1 MKLLRIV
8 ITGEE
13 PPFYTI
19 SEAFNSQFEKVD
31 TIFWETLPP
40 SENMNLYIQD
50 KARAEGYD
58 VVFMQIMAPNIIHPE
73 TARVLSEKALVF
85 NWTGDVRED
94 LTAYTQIGSHVIT
107 LFTNMTDVKRMRD
120 LGFRSDYL
128 QVGYDHRYYMDLKL
142 ERLNNIAYCANYYPE
157 SNFPLTK
164 YRYECVKALKVHF
177 PENFNLYGNK
187 WEHADIKSQGKA
199 DNTLEAIL
207 YNRSLMALSVSHFN
221 YSRYFSDR
229 LLREMA
235 CAAMVLSHR
244 YQDCEQD
251 FTDQKDIVFFDST
264 DDLVEKV
271 RFYQSKPDLA
281 RKIGLAGKNHVER
294 EYQWNKV
301 VKKFKD
307 LIKKY

>member
-19 SEAFNSQFEKVD
+19 SEAFNAQFSKVD
-31 TIFWETLPP
+31 TIFWDSFPP
-40 SENMNLYIQD
+40 SENMNLFIQD

-107 LFTNMTDVKRMRD
+107 LFTNMTDVQKMRD
-120 LGFRSDYL
+120 LGFRSDFL
-128 QVGYDHRYYMDLKL
+128 QVGYDHRYYHNLNL

-157 SNFPLTK
+157 TGFPLTN
-164 YRYECVKALKVHF
+164 YRLECVRALKINF

-187 WEHADIKSQGKA
+187 WEYADIKSQGKA
-199 DNTLEAIL
+199 DNNLEATL
-207 YNRSLMALSVSHFN
+207 YNRSTMALSVSHFD
-221 YSRYFSDR
+221 YSHYFSDR

-235 CAAMVLSHR
+235 CGSMVLSHR
-244 YQDCEQD
+244 YQDCDQD
-251 FTDQKDIVFFDST
+251 FTDEKNIVFFDSAE
-264 DDLVEKV
+264 DLVDKV
-271 RFYQSKPDLA
+271 RFYRSKPELTE
-281 RKIGLAGKNHVER
+281 KIGVAGREHVEKQ
-294 EYQWNKV
+294 YKWSSV
-301 VKKFKD
+301 VAKFQE